1 MELAKIFSSDSAADQ
16 VFSSVDRSVS
26 DIKAMQKR
34 KVAEN
39 VQIVIQALKKIES
52 DLQDRFDG
60 VTTVLEKRVNSLKDG
75 KDGFDGR
82 NGRDGKDG
90 RPGRDGAP
98 GARGPAGVPGTNGRD
113 GKDGVSVTDAR
124 IDFDGSL
131 IISLSS
137 GREINVG
144 EVVAPDLAEKIKV
157 ITNGGGTSQSVLDSL
172 ASLQTQITA
181 LQNLGAV
188 NYVGTWNA
196 STNSPTITSGSGDK
210 GDYYVVSVAGSTNID
225 GQTLWGVGDWIIF
238 NGAVWQK
245 VDGGSTGDF
254 TNLSAS
260 GTVTFTGLNA
270 SQAVF
275 TNGSDQLVS
284 NAVTGTGNVVMSAS
298 PTLTGT
304 ASLAALTT
312 SSTVTHNGG
321 TANGV
326 AYLNGSKVLTT
337 GSALTFDGTNFQVG
351 GNSQP
356 IIRAVSSST
365 NNATARLFTDGDT
378 VYVGSLNL
386 STVGANVPVVFQLSG
401 SEKVRINDAG
411 NFGIG
416 TTNPLQKLVVSN
428 AGAEGLEIS
437 PTAIASGS
445 ALISYDRSGAAYTQ
459 LTAVALRHV
468 WQVSGTE
475 SARITSTGY
484 FKASN
489 AGTYLNS
496 TGDYHELRSSN
507 DNYLL
512 YAINTRNGG
521 GGPFGISVEYSAQ
534 DPNGTGNEFLQCVG
548 ISTLRA
554 EIRSNGGLANYS
566 ANDVNLSDRREKTN
580 FAPAKSYLDT
590 ICAIPVQTFN
600 YIDQSEDDPGLTL
613 GVVAQDVQAV
623 APELVMESNW
633 GTEDNP
639 KMRLSIY
646 QTDLQYALMKCIQE
660 LKAEV
665 DSLKAQL
672 NGREP

>member
-260 GTVTFTGLNA
+260 GTVTF
-270 SQAVF
+270 S
-275 TNGSDQLVS
+275 
-284 NAVTGTGNVVMSAS
+284 
-298 PTLTGT
+298 
-304 ASLAALTT
+304 
-312 SSTVTHNGG
+312 GG

-445 ALISYDRSGAAYTQ
+445 AFISYDRSGAAYTQ